1 LYSDAFQRIV
11 ILEVLFPSRAERKEE
26 KSTAI
31 HSSVCVTS
39 RSKYSSCQYHWE
51 SASNVGERRERE
63 KESRRGGGDVCEVV
77 FGEKVMMKKERD
89 LAERES
95 GVYVVST
102 KRVDIT

>member
-1 LYSDAFQRIV
+1 MWVRG
-11 ILEVLFPSRAERKEE
+11 ERERKRVE
-26 KSTAI
+26 
-31 HSSVCVTS
+31 
-39 RSKYSSCQYHWE
+39 
-51 SASNVGERRERE
+51 G
-63 KESRRGGGDVCEVV
+63 GGGDVCEVV